1 MGIPGESCGQFVVKF
16 AVVFPHLDERQ
27 RRLLMGAE
35 ARILGHGGVRV
46 VARAA
51 GTSETTVRRG
61 MDELEAGEA
70 PLGRVRRRGGGRKKA
85 ADVDPELRP
94 ALLALVEPDMR
105 GDPMSALRW
114 TVKSTRTL
122 ADELGRQGHRVCADT
137 VGDLLRE
144 EGFSLQGNAK
154 TLEGKQHPD
163 RDAQFRYLNE
173 QAKRYQDTGDP
184 VISVDTKKKE
194 LVGPV
199 QQSRARVAGR
209 RVHRSRS
216 APTTSPT
223 GSSAR
228 LSRTGSTMWRPTRA
242 GSTSVSITTLPRS
255 PRVSMRRWWN
265 GAGRA
270 GYPRASRLLVTADA
284 GGSNGYRPRGWKAQ
298 LAVLAAET
306 GLAITVCHVPP
317 GTSKWNRIE
326 HRLFSHITMNWR
338 GRPLTSHQVVV
349 QSIAATTTRTGLTVH
364 AELDSGSYPIGIQ
377 VSDEQM
383 ATLPITRHDFHG
395 DWNYT
400 LHPRSPATAV
410 EAQDVSVDN
419 VAVADRATAYH
430 PALTGMSHQA
440 LARLTANLTDI
451 WTDQREARRHHRRTG
466 QRRHAPGG
474 GGVPKLNLADRVV
487 AALLHLRFHASS
499 VLIGQLLGVN
509 RITAARAVKEILPLL
524 KRHGYPE
531 PPQPIARI
539 HTIGDAHARIA
550 THSRPVPEGAPT
562 VLPQRS
568 PQSKAA
574 CY

>member
-1 MGIPGESCGQFVVKF
+1 MGIPGESCAQLVVKF
-16 AVVFPHLDERQ
+16 AVLFPHLDERQ

-35 ARILGHGGVRV
+35 ARILGHGGVRI
-46 VARAA
+46 VAQAA
-51 GTSETTVRRG
+51 GTSETTVRKG
-61 MDELEAGEA
+61 VDELEAGEA

-85 ADVDPELRP
+85 AEVDPGLRP

-114 TVKSTRTL
+114 TVKSTRQL

-163 RDAQFRYLNE
+163 RDAQFRYINE
-173 QAKRYQDTGDP
+173 QAKQYQDTGDP

-194 LVGPV
+194 LVGPF
-199 QQSRARVAGR
+199 SNPGR
-209 RVHRSRS
+209 Q
-216 APTTSPT
+216 
-223 GSSAR
+223 
-228 LSRTGSTMWRPTRA
+228 WRPK
-242 GSTSVSITTLPRS
+242 GSPEQVSTHDFPDKQLGKAVPYGIYDVAANTGWVNVGIDHDTAAFAVES
-255 PRVSMRRWWN
+255 IRRWWN
-265 GAGRA
+265 GAGRYA
-270 GYPRASRLLVTADA
+270 YPRARRLLMTADA

-298 LAVLAAET
+298 LAALAAET
-306 GLAITVCHVPP
+306 GLAITVCHMPP

-326 HRLFSHITMNWR
+326 HRLFSHITMNWH

-383 ATLPITRHDFHG
+383 ATLPIIRHDFHG

-400 LHPRSPATAV
+400 LHPQSAATSAD
-410 EAQDVSVDN
+410 AQDVSADN

-430 PALTGMSHQA
+430 PALTGLSHQA
-440 LARLTANLTDI
+440 LARLTADLTDA
-451 WTDQREARRHHRRTG
+451 WTDQRETRRHHRRGG

-474 GGVPKLNLADRVV
+474 GGVPKLDLADRVV

-524 KRHGYPE
+524 TRHGHLG

-550 THSRPVPEGAPT
+550 THRPTGAPT
-562 VLPQRS
+562 VLPQRP
-568 PQSKAA
+568 PQPKTA